1 MNRAEYPP
9 PMRSLIA
16 ELKRLPGIGS
26 RSAERIALW
35 MIQSKDSHPDSLS
48 DAIRNASTSITPCSQ
63 CGFFADLSPNPA
75 SPEIL
80 CEICSD
86 PRRDTS
92 LLCVV
97 ESPTDILSLE
107 RSASFNGLYHA
118 LGGRLSPLNGVG
130 PESLRIDALLTRT
143 LASPPTET
151 ILALSADVEGEATAN
166 YLANLLRNRTGRV
179 SRIAQ
184 GLPAGTSLEFAD
196 DLTLHRALSGRHYL
210 A

>member
-1 MNRAEYPP
+1 MNRAEYPAA
-9 PMRSLIA
+9 MRSLIA

-48 DAIRNASTSITPCSQ
+48 ESIQRAANAISPCSQ
-63 CGFFADLSPNPA
+63 CGFFA
-75 SPEIL
+75 EQEL

-143 LASPPTET
+143 LAAPPAET

-166 YLANLLRNRTGRV
+166 YLADLLRSRSGRV

-196 DLTLHRALSGRHYL
+196 DLTLHRALSGRRYL
-210 A
+210 G

>member
-1 MNRAEYPP
+1 
-9 PMRSLIA
+9 MRSLIA

-48 DAIRNASTSITPCSQ
+48 DAIRNASASITPCSQ

-151 ILALSADVEGEATAN
+151 ILALSADVEGEA
-166 YLANLLRNRTGRV
+166 L
-179 SRIAQ
+179 
-184 GLPAGTSLEFAD
+184 SLI
-196 DLTLHRALSGRHYL
+196 HI
-210 A
+210 

>member
-1 MNRAEYPP
+1 
-9 PMRSLIA
+9 
-16 ELKRLPGIGS
+16 
-26 RSAERIALW
+26 
-35 MIQSKDSHPDSLS
+35 MIQSKDSHTDALS
-48 DAIRNASTSITPCSQ
+48 DAIQRAASAIAPCTQ
-63 CGFFADLSPNPA
+63 CGFFA
-75 SPEIL
+75 EQEL
-80 CEICSD
+80 CEICAD

-118 LGGRLSPLNGVG
+118 LGGRLSPLNGIG

-143 LASPPTET
+143 LAAPPAET

-166 YLANLLRNRTGRV
+166 YLADLLRSRSGRV

-196 DLTLHRALSGRHYL
+196 DLTLHRALSGRRYL
-210 A
+210 G